1 MLSVMRWMGLRRKM
15 SAHPFFF
22 RLRFGCKLRQSAE
35 LDRAASEFPLDG
47 TLLCVLSCFSDI
59 FKRLRAAEVG
69 KARGKWRENVDRV
82 LYSDDCRARWKVVI
96 GGKRNI
102 CSFLSY
108 TWIAASHMSAGC
120 SASVW
125 QQGGKCGIEFQ
136 QGDIQSPG
144 SQERCWTHFMLFVHI
159 WITGL
164 SVCSSYQR
172 CGWKVKLNCGMI
184 QMIGGMTLH
193 CGAGFLFFRLKKK
206 IMLR

>member
-1 MLSVMRWMGLRRKM
+1 M
-15 SAHPFFF
+15 SAHPVFF

-35 LDRAASEFPLDG
+35 SDRAESEFPLG
-47 TLLCVLSCFSDI
+47 RILLCVLSCYWDI
-59 FKRLRAAEVG
+59 LKQLRAVEVG
-69 KARGKWRENVDRV
+69 KVRGENGGKMSTAYCTATTAERGGRLWLV
-82 LYSDDCRARWKVVI
+82 
-96 GGKRNI
+96 GKRNI

-108 TWIAASHMSAGC
+108 TWIAASHMSASC

-144 SQERCWTHFMLFVHI
+144 SQKRCWTHFMLFVHI

-164 SVCSSYQR
+164 SVCSSYHH

-184 QMIGGMTLH
+184 QMIGLMTLH
-193 CGAGFLFFRLKKK
+193 WGPAFLDKKK
-206 IMLR
+206 LC